1 MGTADVQGDLW
12 GQAARDWASIQEPMG
27 RPLWEA
33 MLDAAEVAAETSVLD
48 AGCGGGGASV
58 LAAERGARLSGIDAA
73 EGLIALAR
81 ERVPEGEFRVG
92 DIEHLPHEDDAFD
105 VVFAANSVQYSAD
118 RVATVRGLSRVCRPG
133 GRIVAGLF
141 GPPDKVAYRTILGAV
156 RDALPEPPPG
166 AGPFELSMPGV
177 LASLFEEAGLK
188 VLATGEA
195 DCPFRYPE
203 FETFWRA
210 NASAGPVQGAMRVAG
225 EDRVREAMREAVG
238 PFLLDGGR
246 IEIRPNVF
254 IYVVAEPAD
263 HSSASA

>member
-1 MGTADVQGDLW
+1 MGTADTQGDLW
-12 GQAARDWASIQEPMG
+12 GKGVQDWASIQEPLG

-33 MLDAAEVAAETSVLD
+33 MLDEARVGSGTHVLD

-58 LAAERGARLSGIDAA
+58 LAAERGARVSGIDAA
-73 EGLIALAR
+73 EEMVAFVS
-81 ERVPEGEFRVG
+81 ERVPDGDFRVG

-105 VVFAANSVQYSAD
+105 AVFAANSVQYSAD
-118 RVATVRGLSRVCRPG
+118 RVATLRGFGRVCRPA

-141 GPPDKVAYRTILGAV
+141 GPPDKVEYRAVFGAV

-177 LASLFEEAGLK
+177 LASLFEEASLK
-188 VLATGEA
+188 VVMSGEV
-195 DCPFRYPE
+195 DCPFQYPD

-210 NASAGPVQGAMRVAG
+210 NASAGPLQGAMRVAG
-225 EDRVREAMREAVG
+225 EKRIRAAIREAVE
-238 PFLLDGGR
+238 PFLMKDGG

-254 IYVVAEPAD
+254 TYVVATL
-263 HSSASA
+263 